1 MAEYGAFVKPA
12 KKNRDGF
19 WHTKVPQ
26 SAVHMKR
33 IQIVLKSFSHR
44 LHQRPLIDQ
53 DWNATQALLLVY
65 KGKGYARK
73 VGRFFMPD
81 LQVATRA
88 SLRTMAV
95 YVKNH
100 PFLWLTKRQLMVKLY
115 TLSKG

>member
-44 LHQRPLIDQ
+44 PHQPPNRPGL
-53 DWNATQALLLVY
+53 NAARALLLVY
-65 KGKGYARK
+65 IGKGYARK
-73 VGRFFMPD
+73 EGRFFMPD
-81 LQVATRA
+81 F
-88 SLRTMAV
+88 SWLRGQA
-95 YVKNH
+95 
-100 PFLWLTKRQLMVKLY
+100 
-115 TLSKG
+115 